1 MRQRFILAGLLVVLI
16 GVVAALA
23 QPPAVVVP
31 PADPATPTPPRTSSP
46 SAEKLPASTTDA
58 PLAQF
63 EPLIAHPHQTQAA
76 VRAVLLGASWLT
88 RMNQAQGRF
97 LHAYDPALRQP
108 IPGDH
113 DLRQA
118 RAALALAQ
126 CAKFS
131 GDEKQGALA
140 SQAILALLAA
150 TKIDAADPN
159 CRIPLPLAPSC
170 NRVGLA
176 ALLALSIYELPTPD
190 PKLVAEAERLCTF
203 LRKQCRP
210 DGSVHYTEGATGDP
224 LKLDPTGINEYP
236 GAALFAVLVGNRI
249 QPAAWKTDVVIKG
262 LAYYRAQFKVS
273 PHPLFAAALS
283 PVCAELYHQTKSNDA
298 ATAIFEMNDWLC
310 GLQIAPTDPR
320 SPQWAGGFRSY
331 RDGKLTDDPPGAE
344 VGLYVQSLALAY
356 QINRHVPD
364 LARNERYKAALLES
378 TRFICSL
385 QYLESNTRHFEN
397 TFRAHMLIGGFHLSQ
412 VDGTLRIDATG
423 TAIIG
428 LLAFLSSGAEKP

>member
-1 MRQRFILAGLLVVLI
+1 MRQRFILAGLMVSLI

-23 QPPAVVVP
+23 QPPAVVVH
-31 PADPATPTPPRTSSP
+31 PADPATPTAPCTSSP
-46 SAEKLPASTTDA
+46 SAEKLPASNTDA
-58 PLAQF
+58 PLARF

-88 RMNQAQGRF
+88 RMNQSQGRF
-97 LHAYDPALRQP
+97 LYAYNPALRQP

-113 DLRQA
+113 DLHQA

-126 CAKFS
+126 CARFS

-140 SQAILALLAA
+140 SQAILALLAV

-170 NRVGLA
+170 NRVGFA

-210 DGSVHYTEGATGDP
+210 DGSVHYAEGTNGDP
-224 LKLDPTGINEYP
+224 LKLDPAGINEYP
-236 GAALFAVLVGNRI
+236 GTALHAILAGNRI
-249 QPAAWKTDVVIKG
+249 QPAAWKVEVAVKG
-262 LAYYRAQFKVS
+262 LAYYSAKFKAN
-273 PHPLFAAALS
+273 PHPLLAASLS
-283 PVCAELYHQTKSNDA
+283 PVCAALFQQTKSA
-298 ATAIFEMNDWLC
+298 EVTTAIFEMNDWLC
-310 GLQIAPTDPR
+310 GLQITPTDPR
-320 SPQWAGGFRSY
+320 TPQWAGAFRAFS
-331 RDGKLTDDPPGAE
+331 DGKLADEPPSAE

-364 LARNERYKAALLES
+364 LARNERYKSALLES

-397 TFRAHMLIGGFHLSQ
+397 TFRAHMLIGGFHLSPM
-412 VDGTLRIDATG
+412 DGTLRIEATG
-423 TAIIG
+423 TAITG

>member
-23 QPPAVVVP
+23 QPPAVVIP
-31 PADPATPTPPRTSSP
+31 PADPATPTPPRTPSP
-46 SAEKLPASTTDA
+46 AAEKLPTSTADA
-58 PLAQF
+58 PLARF

-97 LHAYDPALRQP
+97 LYAYDPALRQP

-118 RAALALAQ
+118 RATLALAQ

-131 GDEKQGALA
+131 GDEKQAAHA

-150 TKIDAADPN
+150 TKVDDGDSN
-159 CRIPLPLAPSC
+159 RRIPLPLSPSC
-170 NRVGLA
+170 NRVGFA

-190 PKLVAEAERLCTF
+190 VKLVAEAERLCNF
-203 LRKQCRP
+203 LRQQCRP
-210 DGSVHYTEGATGDP
+210 DGSVHFIEGASGDS
-224 LKLDPTGINEYP
+224 LKLDPAGINEYP
-236 GAALFAVLVGNRI
+236 GAALHAIIAGNRF
-249 QPAAWKTDVVIKG
+249 QPAAWKIEVATKG
-262 LAYYRAQFKVS
+262 LTYYRARFKS
-273 PHPLFAAALS
+273 NPHPLLVATLS
-283 PVCAELYHQTKSNDA
+283 PVCAELYQQTKSNE
-298 ATAIFEMNDWLC
+298 ATTAVFEMNDWLC

-320 SPQWAGGFRSY
+320 TPQWAGAFRSIS
-331 RDGKLTDDPPGAE
+331 DGKLADDPPGAE
-344 VGLYVQSLALAY
+344 VGMYVQSLALAY

-364 LARNERYKAALLES
+364 LARNERYKAALLEA
-378 TRFICSL
+378 TRFLCSL

-397 TFRAHMLIGGFHLSQ
+397 TFRAHMLVGGFHLSPL
-412 VDGTLRIDATG
+412 DGTLRIDATA
-423 TAIIG
+423 TAISG
-428 LLAFLSSGAEKP
+428 LLGFLASGAEKP

>member
-23 QPPAVVVP
+23 QPPAVVIP
-31 PADPATPTPPRTSSP
+31 PADPTTPSPPRTSP
-46 SAEKLPASTTDA
+46 HPAEKLSASTSDA
-58 PLAQF
+58 PLARF

-97 LHAYDPALRQP
+97 LYAYDPTLRQP

-140 SQAILALLAA
+140 SQSILALLAA
-150 TKIDAADPN
+150 TKIDASDPN
-159 CRIPLPLAPSC
+159 CRIPVPLAPSC
-170 NRVGLA
+170 NRVGFA
-176 ALLALSIYELPTPD
+176 AFLALSIYELPTPD

-210 DGSVHYTEGATGDP
+210 NGSVHYTDGAGDP
-224 LKLDPTGINEYP
+224 MKLDPTGINEYP
-236 GAALFAVLVGNRI
+236 GAALYAVVAGNRT
-249 QPAAWKTDVVIKG
+249 QPAAWKIEVAARG
-262 LAYYRAQFKVS
+262 LSYYRARFRTN
-273 PHPLFAAALS
+273 PDPRLAATLS
-283 PVCAELYHQTKSNDA
+283 PVCAELYQQSKSSE
-298 ATAIFEMNDWLC
+298 ATTAVFEMNDWLC

-320 SPQWAGGFRSY
+320 TPRWAGGFRSFS
-331 RDGKLTDDPPGAE
+331 DGKLGDDPPTEE

-364 LARNERYKAALLES
+364 LLRNERYRSALLES

-397 TFRAHMLIGGFHLSQ
+397 NFRAHMLIGGFHLSPM
-412 VDGTLRIDATG
+412 DGTLRIDATG
-423 TAIIG
+423 AAITG
-428 LLAFLSSGAEKP
+428 LLSFLSSGAERP